1 MATAAQDIA
10 ALKRAVKELDE
21 RVAKIEAAGS
31 SETEAWRADVTRELA
46 VIRDMIEQNQHSN
59 DTMLKVV
66 FRQLE
71 ADRLMA
77 DQRHTTLLN
86 VIIQNQAVVMAQF
99 EKLLAQPPEN

>member
-1 MATAAQDIA
+1 MGTAAQDIA

-66 FRQLE
+66 FGQLE

-77 DQRHTTLLN
+77 DQRHTSLLN
-86 VIIQNQAVVMAQF
+86 VINQNQAVVMAQF
-99 EKLLAQPPEN
+99 EKLLAQPPQN